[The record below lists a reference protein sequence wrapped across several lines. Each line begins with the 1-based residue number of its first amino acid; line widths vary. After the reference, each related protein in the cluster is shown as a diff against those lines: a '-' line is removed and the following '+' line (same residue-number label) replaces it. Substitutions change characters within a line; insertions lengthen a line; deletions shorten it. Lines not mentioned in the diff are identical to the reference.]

1 MQTLSGSPMT
11 DIHIHQICYSRET
24 FNSCEPDFEPLDN
37 LDNPRPDWREYWPI
51 RQFLRSTHLQ
61 EDACYGFF
69 SPKFGA
75 KTGLDAAQVLEF
87 VAKHAADSDVILF
100 SPFYDQMAYPLNVF
114 EQGALQHAHTL
125 ATFRECVQLV
135 SPDVD
140 FDRLVM
146 DSTNTVFCNYF
157 VAKPAFWRAWL
168 AKCEQLFAIAE
179 AGSTDLAGRLN
190 AATNHDGGGV
200 PTKVFVIERLASL
213 MLATE
218 RRWTACAFNPMGLP
232 WSQSPLSRFRLE
244 MAFLDSLK
252 IAYAT
257 EGRPQYLKAFHELR
271 QILNES
277 LQPQPQ

>member
-1 MQTLSGSPMT
+1 MPQAHIFQIYYSIPTLE
-11 DIHIHQICYSRET
+11 SRDPG
-24 FNSCEPDFEPLDN
+24 FAGLDN

-51 RQFLRSTHLQ
+51 RKFLMSTQLL
-61 EDACYGFF
+61 EDTCYGFF

-252 IAYAT
+252 IAYAA
-257 EGRPQYLKAFHELR
+257 EGRPQYLEAFHELR